1 MLAAVGGIIFSVNHI
16 LTVSVSAFKP
26 QQKRFFLIT
35 YLVLFAV
42 SIALLSSNQLLVF
55 LLAHYFLGAF
65 LLFYA
70 YGRSHKIILRRQT
83 GAFRMIITG
92 AEAVISFAL
101 GIIVIINPEYFN
113 HQSIIEIG
121 ILLII
126 YGAFKLVTELFNH
139 RPKMPKKHR

>member
-1 MLAAVGGIIFSVNHI
+1 M
-16 LTVSVSAFKP
+16 
-26 QQKRFFLIT
+26 
-35 YLVLFAV
+35 FAV

-55 LLAHYFLGAF
+55 LAHYFLGAF

-70 YGRSHKIILRRQT
+70 YGRSRKIILRRQT
-83 GAFRMIITG
+83 GVFRMIITG

-101 GIIVIINPEYFN
+101 GIIVIITPEYFN

-126 YGAFKLVTELFNH
+126 YGAFKLVAELFNH
-139 RPKMPKKHR
+139 RPQMPKKHR

>member
-1 MLAAVGGIIFSVNHI
+1 M
-16 LTVSVSAFKP
+16 
-26 QQKRFFLIT
+26 
-35 YLVLFAV
+35 FAV

-55 LLAHYFLGAF
+55 LAHYF

-83 GAFRMIITG
+83 GVFRMIITG

-126 YGAFKLVTELFNH
+126 YGAFKLVAELFNH
-139 RPKMPKKHR
+139 RPQMPKKHR

>member
-1 MLAAVGGIIFSVNHI
+1 M
-16 LTVSVSAFKP
+16 AFKP
-26 QQKRFFLIT
+26 QKRFFLIT
-35 YLVLFAV
+35 YLVRSLVV

-55 LLAHYFLGAF
+55 LAHYFLGAF

-70 YGRSHKIILRRQT
+70 HGRSRKIILRRQT
-83 GAFRMIITG
+83 GVFRMIITG

-121 ILLII
+121 PSII
-126 YGAFKLVTELFNH
+126 HGAFKLEVLQWC
-139 RPKMPKKHR
+139 